1 MKLLL
6 KNISMSLTFAVLK
19 AYNKR
24 KSPLREATM
33 QIHAAAPKHREM
45 PMGSTGFIGLRFN
58 LMQLGISLRCMELK
72 LNEWDICFFIYSF
85 ARLARNFLLY
95 LFIVMEVVVMDSG
108 PLPDNLCEKV
118 NIICGAIA
126 IAFLFLAP

>member
-58 LMQLGISLRCMELK
+58 LMQLGIPPTLHGAKTKRVGYMLFYIFLCSFSKE
-72 LNEWDICFFIYSF
+72 FFIVSF
-85 ARLARNFLLY
+85 YCYGGGSYGFRPFT
-95 LFIVMEVVVMDSG
+95 
-108 PLPDNLCEKV
+108 
-118 NIICGAIA
+118 
-126 IAFLFLAP
+126 

>member
-1 MKLLL
+1 MYSLYKYITNNSTVEYYKPMNRKLLFR
-6 KNISMSLTFAVLK
+6 KNISINLTFAALK

-85 ARLARNFLLY
+85 ARLARDFLLS
-95 LFIVMEVVVMDSG
+95 F
-108 PLPDNLCEKV
+108 
-118 NIICGAIA
+118 
-126 IAFLFLAP
+126 